1 MYIYIKHDINSLT
14 VSKLQPSSV
23 LLHITVIVF
32 TSSQGP
38 LTTAQV
44 PTESRVQTQ
53 VTPDS
58 PVTTQGPM
66 DSHVT
71 TPGPMDSPVTTQ
83 EPVDSPVTTPGTM
96 DSPVTTQGPVDS
108 PVTTPGPMDSPVT
121 TQGPVDSPVTTP
133 GTMGDLD
140 GLEVTVYPSLLELKE
155 GSIQTKALQ
164 CNYTYNETPIK
175 VVSSINVKW
184 YKRIK
189 SINATVWEA
198 ENFPNLKNKAGNL
211 AFYDIVT
218 DFSASFVHF
227 NHTHSL
233 KLRKP
238 KPGDEGK
245 YFCRVTIRY
254 TEGHSETADSNDA
267 DVDLESEYK
276 AFVFNTVK
284 FGCHSTKKQCRY
296 MSKDC
301 RNCT

>member
-1 MYIYIKHDINSLT
+1 M
-14 VSKLQPSSV
+14 

-44 PTESRVQTQ
+44 PTESRVETQ

-58 PVTTQGPM
+58 PVTTQR
-66 DSHVT
+66 
-71 TPGPMDSPVTTQ
+71 PMDSPVTTQ
-83 EPVDSPVTTPGTM
+83 RPMDSPVTTPGT
-96 DSPVTTQGPVDS
+96 V
-108 PVTTPGPMDSPVT
+108 
-121 TQGPVDSPVTTP
+121 
-133 GTMGDLD
+133 GDLD
-140 GLEVTVYPSLLELKE
+140 DLKVKVYPSLLELKE
-155 GSIQTKALQ
+155 GSDQTKALQ
-164 CNYTYNETPIK
+164 CNYTYNETSIK
-175 VVSSINVKW
+175 DVWSINVKW

-189 SINATVWEA
+189 SLNATVWEA
-198 ENFPNLKNKAGNL
+198 ENFPNLKNKPGNL
-211 AFYDIVT
+211 AFYDIMT
-218 DFSASFVHF
+218 DFSASLVNTVLF
-227 NHTHSL
+227 NYTHSL

-254 TEGHSETADSNDA
+254 TEDLSETADSNYA

-276 AFVFNTVK
+276 AFLFNTVR

-301 RNCT
+301 RKCA